1 MRFMSRYSSK
11 RDLGKRVLISWIIT
25 FLAGIIVGTVIGG
38 IFL

>member
-11 RDLGKRVLISWIIT
+11 RDLGKRVLISWMVIATVSFILG
-25 FLAGIIVGTVIGG
+25 FIVGG

>member
-11 RDLGKRVLISWIIT
+11 RDLGKRVLISWIIA